1 MTSGSK
7 LKHTEKRGFFANSL
21 PLSGEQ
27 NRVLNLFFYTI
38 FAGTAIAMLGII
50 LYYVY
55 CFAALYNGSDSG
67 NWLLGIFSDFVSIMH
82 AALADNPYALEDPAS
97 YPPTAIL
104 ILYPFAWICRGVF
117 DTYSHISNENI
128 DELTSNVILHAEFW
142 IAIVLF
148 FLICIVSI
156 WIAIVKKYRLDA
168 KASLKVGITA
178 MLSAPFV
185 YAIMR
190 GNTIYFALVFLLLFL
205 LLYNHPRAWARE
217 IAYICLAISGAI
229 KIYPLF
235 FGVFLLKDMKWRN
248 IFAALRI
255 AVYFAIIFLVSF
267 YFFPAGTELFESFM
281 GNLGGFMKET
291 DRLLSLRNLSIV
303 SILYKIL
310 YLISPALA
318 ASSTETVLSNILLV
332 TIFITSTVTAI
343 AARSD
348 LSRSVIAS
356 AVLILV
362 PSISYFYILIFEI
375 IPFLEYLRAYDSLPL
390 WKRKLYGA
398 MFMFMFVT
406 FLLLPQCFIPH
417 ALIVMAM
424 LIIEQK
430 NVVQNDIIPRIKAKR
445 SAKTA

>member
-1 MTSGSK
+1 MTSESK
-7 LKHTEKRGFFANSL
+7 LQGTGKKGFFANSI
-21 PLSGEQ
+21 PLSAKQ
-27 NRVLNLFFYTI
+27 NRVLNIFFYTV
-38 FAGTAIAMLGII
+38 FAGTAAAMLGII

-55 CFAALYNGSDSG
+55 CFAALYNGSDGG

-97 YPPTAIL
+97 YPPAAIL
-104 ILYPFAWICRGVF
+104 VLYPFALICKGVF
-117 DTYSHISNENI
+117 NTYSHISNENI

-156 WIAIVKKYRLDA
+156 WLAIVKKYRLDA
-168 KASLKVGITA
+168 VSALKVGMTA

-205 LLYNHPRAWARE
+205 LLYDSPNAPCRE
-217 IAYICLAISGAI
+217 IAYICLAIAGAI

-235 FGVFLLKDMKWRN
+235 FGVFILKDKKLSS
-248 IFAALRI
+248 IFAALRV
-255 AVYFAIIFLVSF
+255 ALYFAVIFAGSF
-267 YFFPAGTELFESFM
+267 YFFPAGTELFEPFI
-281 GNLGGFMKET
+281 GNLGGFMEET
-291 DRLLSLRNLSIV
+291 DRLLSLRNLSIS

-318 ASSTETVLSNILLV
+318 ASSVQTILSYILIGVIFV
-332 TIFITSTVTAI
+332 TATVTAI
-343 AARSD
+343 VARSE
-348 LSRSVIAS
+348 LSRAIIAS
-356 AVLILV
+356 SVLILI

-375 IPFLEYLRAYDSLPL
+375 IPFMEYLRSYDSLPN

-398 MFMFMFVT
+398 MFMFMFIAP
-406 FLLLPQCFIPH
+406 LLLTQCFIPH
-417 ALIVMAM
+417 ALIIVAM

-430 NVVQNDIIPRIKAKR
+430 NVVQNDIVARIKKKASVKK
-445 SAKTA
+445 A